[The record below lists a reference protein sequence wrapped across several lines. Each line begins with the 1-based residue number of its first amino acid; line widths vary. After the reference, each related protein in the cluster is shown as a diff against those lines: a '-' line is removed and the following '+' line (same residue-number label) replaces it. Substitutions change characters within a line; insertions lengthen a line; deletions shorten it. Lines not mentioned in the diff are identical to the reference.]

1 MYIAFD
7 LYWMGGLVWAINTT
21 DRFDRWF
28 TSLDDTE
35 RASVL
40 AALLVL
46 REKGPGLSRP
56 YADTLKGSR
65 HSNMKELRIQ
75 SKGDPLRAFFAFDP
89 NRTGIVLCAGNK
101 VGNERLFYDE
111 MLLVADREF
120 THWLNRLKER
130 E

>member
-1 MYIAFD
+1 MWTIK
-7 LYWMGGLVWAINTT
+7 TT
-21 DRFDRWF
+21 DTFDRWF
-28 TSLDDTE
+28 ASLSDTD
-35 RASVL
+35 RVSML

-56 YADTLKGSR
+56 YADTVRGSR
-65 HSNMKELRIQ
+65 YSNMKELRIQ

-101 VGNERLFYDE
+101 IGNERRFYDE

-120 THWLNRLKER
+120 TYWLNKLKER